1 MSKPPVPEASL
12 QGFMEIIMVAKKGSE
27 PFAPSSDDSVL
38 ELSLMLSRRQFD
50 LLEQRAYAAGIS
62 VAQFLRR
69 LVQDSISQEPVGQ
82 D

>member
-1 MSKPPVPEASL
+1 
-12 QGFMEIIMVAKKGSE
+12 MVAKKGSE

-50 LLEQRAYAAGIS
+50 LLEQRAHAVGMS

-82 D
+82 SN

>member
-1 MSKPPVPEASL
+1 
-12 QGFMEIIMVAKKGSE
+12 MEIIMVAKKGLES
-27 PFAPSSDDSVL
+27 FAPASDDSVL

-50 LLEQRAYAAGIS
+50 LLEQRAHAEGMS

-82 D
+82 VD

>member
-1 MSKPPVPEASL
+1 
-12 QGFMEIIMVAKKGSE
+12 MVAKKGSE
-27 PFAPSSDDSVL
+27 PFAPSADDSVL

-50 LLEQRAYAAGIS
+50 LLEQRAHAEGIS

-82 D
+82 

>member
-1 MSKPPVPEASL
+1 
-12 QGFMEIIMVAKKGSE
+12 MEIIMVAKMGSE
-27 PFAPSSDDSVL
+27 TFALSSEDSVL

-50 LLEQRAYAAGIS
+50 LLEQRAHAEGMS

-82 D
+82 AD

>member
-1 MSKPPVPEASL
+1 
-12 QGFMEIIMVAKKGSE
+12 MVAKIGSE
-27 PFAPSSDDSVL
+27 SFAPSFDDNVL

-50 LLEQRAYAAGIS
+50 LLEQRAHAEGMS

-82 D
+82 AEEE